1 MGDGAVE
8 IAWHELRERL
18 KCVQGEVIEEALVS
32 LYVNGSELATIMCT
46 PRDQADLAL
55 GFLKNEGF
63 IQGLKDVAAIYVT
76 PDGCCVDVWLD
87 HGIEQPT
94 RRIMTSGCGGGVTF
108 QNPEVS
114 KQAFSEDGMKIPA
127 ARLHVLFNQLQARGS
142 LYARA
147 RGVHAAGL
155 ADGEQLLAMAED
167 VGRHNTL
174 DKLLGTCLRLGIET
188 RGRLLLATG

>member
-63 IQGLKDVAAIYVT
+63 IQGLKDVAAIYVNI
-76 PDGCCVDVWLD
+76 GVWRRGDIPESRGEQTGVQRGWYEDSRCPPACSL
-87 HGIEQPT
+87 QPT
-94 RRIMTSGCGGGVTF
+94 SSTRQPLCSSPG
-108 QNPEVS
+108 S
-114 KQAFSEDGMKIPA
+114 
-127 ARLHVLFNQLQARGS
+127 ARGGTGGWG
-142 LYARA
+142 AA
-147 RGVHAAGL
+147 IGDGRGCREA
-155 ADGEQLLAMAED
+155 
-167 VGRHNTL
+167 
-174 DKLLGTCLRLGIET
+174 
-188 RGRLLLATG
+188 